1 MTTRPMFMPLLPCE
15 SNGPGVKEMPVEFTW
30 VPGLALSQKQKNVQA
45 LHDAIAKTDFQSK
58 VLEISTKSKNQLGI
72 SLSAF
77 NLLLP
82 GGYSV
87 ETAYQAGKIFEGGFG
102 PFPEVLSREGREVR
116 KYVQQMGEGKAII
129 GFSFKGEVWPTT
141 PTRLFYNWL
150 YCKALQANPQSV
162 AALQAYGAYTDIEF
176 NPKKSVNCQAYAAAL
191 FQSLKAF
198 GVLDEALATR
208 EAFISYHPKSQLASR
223 GGKTQREAFQQ
234 DTLF

>member
-1 MTTRPMFMPLLPCE
+1 
-15 SNGPGVKEMPVEFTW
+15 MPVEFTW
-30 VPGLALSQKQKNVQA
+30 VPGLALSQKQKNIQA
-45 LHDAIAKTDFQSK
+45 LHNAISKTGFSSK
-58 VLEISTKSKNQLGI
+58 VLEISTKSKEQLGI

-87 ETAYQAGKIFEGGFG
+87 ETAYQTGKVFEGECG
-102 PFPEVLSREGREVR
+102 PFPEILSQDGREVR
-116 KYVQQMGEGKAII
+116 KYVQQMGEGKAIV
-129 GFSFKGEVWPTT
+129 GFSFEGEVWPTT

-150 YCKALQANPQSV
+150 YCKALQVNTQHA

-176 NPKKSVNCQAYAAAL
+176 NPQKSVNCQAYAAAL

-208 EAFISYHPKSQLASR
+208 EAFISYHPKSQLAR
-223 GGKTQREAFQQ
+223 KGGKTQREAFLQ